1 MNAHTLDWES
11 VLFLDLETVPLTAS
25 YAEMDERG
33 KALWARKWESRKSG
47 LRSELSAEEA
57 FGQAGIWAEF
67 GKIVCIG
74 LGYAEARSGGW
85 HLTLGSLTGHDENA
99 LLRSFLDV
107 LQRMNRKAP
116 VVLCAHNGREFDFPY
131 LCRRLLAQGFALPEA
146 LRLQGKK
153 PWEVRHLDTLEGWK
167 FGDHKNYT
175 SLDLISYAL
184 GMPSPKSGM
193 DGSQV
198 AETYWGSG
206 DLEAIARY
214 CRADVET
221 LARVAFRLYD
231 GIASEAITAE
241 HKHLEVHDGRDFYL
255 AAEAEK

>member
-1 MNAHTLDWES
+1 MNTHTIDWET
-11 VLFLDLETVPLTAS
+11 VLFLDLETVPLWSS
-25 YAEMDERG
+25 YADMDERG
-33 KALWARKWESRKSG
+33 KALWARKWESRKAS

-57 FGQAGIWAEF
+57 FGQSGIWAEF

-74 LGYAEARSGGW
+74 LGYAEARSRGW
-85 HLTLGSLTGHDENA
+85 HLTLGSLSGHDENA
-99 LLRSFLDV
+99 LLRSFLDI
-107 LQRMNRKAP
+107 LQRMSSKAP

-131 LCRRLLAQGFALPEA
+131 LCRRLLTQGFALPEA

-184 GMPSPKSGM
+184 GMPSPKTEM
-193 DGSQV
+193 DGSHV
-198 AETYWGSG
+198 AGAYYGSG

-231 GIASEAITAE
+231 GIGAEAITVE
-241 HKHLEVHDGRDFYL
+241 HKHLEVSDSQDFSL

>member
-1 MNAHTLDWES
+1 MNASNFNWES
-11 VLFLDLETVPLTAS
+11 VLFLDLETVPAHDS
-25 YAEMDERG
+25 YAELDERG
-33 KALWARKWESRKSG
+33 RALWARKWEQRKTS
-47 LRSELSAEEA
+47 LRSELNAEEA
-57 FGQAGIWAEF
+57 FGQSGIWAEF

-85 HLTLGSLTGHDENA
+85 HLNLGSLAGHDEKA
-99 LLRSFLDV
+99 LLRSFLDI
-107 LQRMNRKAP
+107 LNRMNRTAP
-116 VVLCAHNGREFDFPY
+116 VMLCAHNGREFDFPY
-131 LCRRLLAQGFALPEA
+131 LCRRLLAQGLPLPEA

-153 PWEVRHLDTLEGWK
+153 PWEVRHLDTLEAWK

-175 SLDLISYAL
+175 GLDLISYAL
-184 GMPSPKSGM
+184 GMPSPKSEM

-198 AETYWGSG
+198 AGVYYGSSNL
-206 DLEAIARY
+206 DAIARY

-231 GIASEAITAE
+231 GIGSEALTAE
-241 HKHLEVHDGRDFYL
+241 HKHLEVSDSQDFSL